1 MELMKLL
8 KEWKKWSKK
17 IADASREILGECEV
31 FVFGSV
37 VRGEA
42 VGGVM

>member
-17 IADASREILGECEV
+17 IADASREI
-31 FVFGSV
+31 F
-37 VRGEA
+37 
-42 VGGVM
+42 